1 MTVIDHYKIFW
12 YFAEDKMK
20 MLKQVP
26 EKMEDEHVKH
36 ILNVVDKN
44 ESLSAKIL

>member
-1 MTVIDHYKIFW
+1 
-12 YFAEDKMK
+12 

-26 EKMEDEHVKH
+26 EKMEDEHVEY

-44 ESLSAKIL
+44 ESLYLF